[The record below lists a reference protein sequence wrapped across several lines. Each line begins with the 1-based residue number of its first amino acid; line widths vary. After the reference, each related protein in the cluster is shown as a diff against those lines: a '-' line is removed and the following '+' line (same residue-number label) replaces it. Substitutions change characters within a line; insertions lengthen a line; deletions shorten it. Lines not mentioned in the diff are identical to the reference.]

1 MKKQI
6 LYLASAALV
15 AGLAACSNDELGE
28 SSRLNLKKGE
38 LSATIQ
44 DAVSTRTNIDGQY
57 KLTWADED
65 AIGVYGTLSDN
76 SQNYKY
82 EITKAGEPEAI
93 TGVFAAAEDQDI
105 ADDFVPAVA
114 YYPYGKG
121 HNEKITSQ
129 GKLALNLDDEIT
141 YTAGE
146 VKAPLV
152 GDVVNGNISFKAVT
166 ALLKIRVENV
176 PYDATNT
183 LTKAVLTTEGKKA
196 IAGKAYVDLTKD
208 ADKRV
213 LEVSDDSKKQSITIT
228 FENKAVGSYDF
239 YYIIPEGDYDLL
251 TVTLQKADDTEGTY
265 TKTLISE
272 KSLEAKANH
281 IYTKT
286 LRFDGDDLE
295 DGVIAQL
302 NDDLVT
308 VANNG
313 SVTADLSK
321 ATAESGKIIL
331 PSVDPKSTTE
341 KPLDQITIN
350 LQNLGTQALTLQP
363 SITDGLTPKKVIVK
377 VSNQPESKTSNSNS
391 LTIALPNSS
400 VELAPVDDKVTLD
413 AVTFST
419 QPNVLKLDKGV
430 TVTALTKTAST
441 GTGHVYVAEGAS
453 LVTLTANNI
462 DTYLFYED
470 KANINSISDGSNI
483 TTAEKAIY
491 ELLYPVANGK
501 PALTDGFQ
509 LKTPIE
515 IDVPN
520 VQLNLGGKTLTAL
533 TNSKAIIV
541 KEGGSLT
548 IVDNPATDVKTTG
561 TIDGNGTGVAIEVQ
575 KGGSVTVSAG
585 AIKNDSGNGVTV
597 TGGTFTL
604 NGGTISASTSGKHAI
619 SLSNGATA
627 TINSASVINAASANY
642 AVAGDIKAEKSSDDN
657 ATAST
662 LNLNKGTVSGVL
674 TLTASNLNVNGG
686 TLAGTSASAATVT
699 ATEGAAITVEN
710 GEISASTKEAV
721 SLNASTLTVNDGTIK
736 QDNSTATSAI
746 VDETTKATIAI
757 NGGTITSKAG
767 IALDIQN
774 DSEVTV
780 KGGTINGKKSAV
792 DVKKGTL
799 TVEGDG
805 APAFTGDNVI
815 ASTPTNDREA
825 VITLKA
831 AKATYVAEDYVIY
844 NSATPAAKKVS
855 LTVEGGYF
863 TGDIKTDDTNYFIG
877 GGFFKNCDTLE
888 KDDASKYFV
897 SGYKLSTSTNNEGF
911 YEVVKK

>member
-57 KLTWADED
+57 KLTWADKD

-93 TGVFAAAEDQDI
+93 TGVFAAAADQDI
-105 ADDFVPAVA
+105 ADDFTPAVA
-114 YYPYGKG
+114 YYPYGTG

-129 GKLALNLDDEIT
+129 GKLALNLDDEII
-141 YTAGE
+141 YTEGE

-176 PYDATNT
+176 PCVADNT

-251 TVTLQKADDTEGTY
+251 TVTLQKDGDTGGTY

-286 LRFDGDDLE
+286 LRFDGEDLE

-321 ATAESGKIIL
+321 ATANVNGKILL
-331 PSVDPKSTTE
+331 PSVASGSDE
-341 KPLDQITIN
+341 DPLDQITIN
-350 LQNLGTQALTLQP
+350 LQSLGATQSLTLQP

-377 VSNQPESKTSNSNS
+377 VSNATTKSGDASQK

-400 VELAPVDDKVTLD
+400 VELAPAEDNGEVTLD
-413 AVTFST
+413 AVDSST
-419 QPNVLKLDKGV
+419 ADNVLRIKTGV
-430 TVTALTKTAST
+430 TVTALTRTK
-441 GTGHVYVAEGAS
+441 GNVYVEKGATATGCTDTEETSYYIFKEEGATVQNS
-453 LVTLTANNI
+453 SSSDTFTYTELVGDEMYT
-462 DTYLFYED
+462 
-470 KANINSISDGSNI
+470 
-483 TTAEKAIY
+483 
-491 ELLYPVANGK
+491 LLYPTKGDRPK
-501 PALTDGFQ
+501 LSQDYAL
-509 LKTPIE
+509 KAAIE
-515 IDVPN
+515 IAVDDVELD
-520 VQLNLGGKTLTAL
+520 LNGYVLTAPTAGTAITVKNGGK
-533 TNSKAIIV
+533 
-541 KEGGSLT
+541 LT
-548 IVDNPATDVKTTG
+548 IVDNKDYKNAAATAKVTSSKENVATIVVENGGTLIVNGGEINNSYSTTTANAYAINANGAVTISGGKVTSVLNVKDQSNVSVEAG
-561 TIDGNGTGVAIEVQ
+561 TVSGAVNVKGESKTATFSVSGTGVVSAAITADANSVVNVN
-575 KGGSVTVSAG
+575 GGTVSAG
-585 AIKNDSGNGVTV
+585 ITSSKATSVVNI
-597 TGGTFTL
+597 
-604 NGGTISASTSGKHAI
+604 NGGTIS
-619 SLSNGATA
+619 
-627 TINSASVINAASANY
+627 
-642 AVAGDIKAEKSSDDN
+642 
-657 ATAST
+657 
-662 LNLNKGTVSGVL
+662 
-674 TLTASNLNVNGG
+674 
-686 TLAGTSASAATVT
+686 TSASANTVT
-699 ATEGAAITVEN
+699 ITEGT
-710 GEISASTKEAV
+710 
-721 SLNASTLTVNDGTIK
+721 
-736 QDNSTATSAI
+736 
-746 VDETTKATIAI
+746 
-757 NGGTITSKAG
+757 
-767 IALDIQN
+767 
-774 DSEVTV
+774 VTV
-780 KGGTINGKKSAV
+780 KGGTISNSTNEKAAI
-792 DVKKGTL
+792 DIKKGTL
-799 TVEGDG
+799 TVTGTGEPSISGYYAISSTPSADDDATITLEADAAQYKGTKYVVYNSNGSTNAKTVKLTITAGWFDGDFKLDETKYFIKGGHYTNCNQTLKTDQAIQYIG
-805 APAFTGDNVI
+805 AGYELS
-815 ASTPTNDREA
+815 ASTD
-825 VITLKA
+825 
-831 AKATYVAEDYVIY
+831 DD
-844 NSATPAAKKVS
+844 
-855 LTVEGGYF
+855 GYY
-863 TGDIKTDDTNYFIG
+863 T
-877 GGFFKNCDTLE
+877 
-888 KDDASKYFV
+888 ASKI
-897 SGYKLSTSTNNEGF
+897 K
-911 YEVVKK
+911 